1 MSVWLKH
8 GEAIE
13 GQVRASRKERAAPSA
28 IGSRASGAG
37 KHAVEW
43 LTKVVAIAPGAS
55 NTRIITWR
63 PKTVETEL
71 LTKIKRGRLDR
82 VEDIMGPVS
91 FPASGAVAIRGAAL
105 LVGGGW
111 TAE

>member
-1 MSVWLKH
+1 MSFWLKCSK
-8 GEAIE
+8 AIE
-13 GQVRASRKERAAPSA
+13 GR
-28 IGSRASGAG
+28 GRASGKARALLNSGGSVSAVAG
-37 KHAVEW
+37 KHAVEG

-63 PKTVETEL
+63 PTTVETEL
-71 LTKIKRGRLDR
+71 FTKIK
-82 VEDIMGPVS
+82 
-91 FPASGAVAIRGAAL
+91 GAVAIRGAAL